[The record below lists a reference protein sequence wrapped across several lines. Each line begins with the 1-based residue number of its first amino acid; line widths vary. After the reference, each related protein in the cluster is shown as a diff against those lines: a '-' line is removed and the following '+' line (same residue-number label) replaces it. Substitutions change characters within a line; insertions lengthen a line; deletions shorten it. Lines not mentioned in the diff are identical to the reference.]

1 MTAPTAASASP
12 ILEIEALTTWF
23 PIKRGLLNRTVGHV
37 RAVDGIS
44 LCVETGETLGLVGES
59 GCGKTTLG
67 RTLMRLEPFRSGV
80 ARFQGA
86 DLLALKGRSLRSI
99 RRRMQIIFQDPLTS
113 LNPRMNV
120 LDIVTEG
127 LAEIGRVEGSRA
139 DHARKLLAEVG
150 LDRDLIYRYPHE
162 LSGGQRQRV
171 NIARAVSFRPDFI
184 ICDEPVSALD
194 VSVQAQIINLLIDLR
209 QRHGLSYLFISHD
222 VSVVS
227 HIASRIAVM
236 YLGRLAEIG
245 LREDIIEAPRHPY
258 TQALIAA
265 VPLPGGPRIADRAA
279 GAIIGGETPSAAS
292 PPPGCR
298 FHTRCPHAMA
308 ICRTTPPTEK
318 ADGYHQVWCHLH
330 G

>member
-1 MTAPTAASASP
+1 MTDHPTPSASP
-12 ILEIEALTTWF
+12 ILEIQALSTWF
-23 PIKRGLLNRTVGHV
+23 PIKRGLLNRTVGFIQ
-37 RAVDGIS
+37 AVDGVS
-44 LCVETGETLGLVGES
+44 FCVETGETLGLVGES

-67 RTLMRLEPFRSGV
+67 RTLMRLETSRSGL

-86 DLLALKGRSLRSI
+86 DLLSLRRGSLRAI
-99 RRRMQIIFQDPLTS
+99 RPRMQIIFQDPLTS

-127 LAEIGRVEGSRA
+127 IAEIGRVEGSRA

-162 LSGGQRQRV
+162 LSGGQRQRI

-209 QRHGLSYLFISHD
+209 QRHRLSYLFISHD

-236 YLGRLAEIG
+236 YLGRLVEIG
-245 LREDIIEAPRHPY
+245 PRKEIIEAPRHPY

-265 VPLPGGPRIADRAA
+265 VPEPGGTRIADRAE
-279 GAIIGGETPSAAS
+279 GAVIGGETPSAAS

-298 FHTRCPHAMA
+298 FHTRCPHAMD
-308 ICRTTPPTEK
+308 ICRTQAPPET
-318 ADGYHQVWCHLH
+318 ADGPHLVWCHLH